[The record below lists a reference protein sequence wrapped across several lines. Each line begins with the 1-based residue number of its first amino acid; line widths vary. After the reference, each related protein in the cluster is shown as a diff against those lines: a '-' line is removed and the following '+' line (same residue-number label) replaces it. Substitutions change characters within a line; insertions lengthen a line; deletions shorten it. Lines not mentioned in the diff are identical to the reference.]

1 MSQSRL
7 PRTELLEA
15 LEKELDAAGYSYR
28 EKCGRKH
35 GRILVDVDGKEE
47 PIFVSGTPS
56 DHRAIKNAVGHLRRK
71 IREWK
76 GEMEQSVEIIEP
88 SNALVY
94 NGVVIRDR
102 DKMLSLTDMWKAS
115 KSPRG
120 RAPNDWRNLGS
131 TKDFAECIAA
141 MGNAGKSGNDLFCSN
156 RGGSEP
162 GTWAHWQ
169 IAMAYAKYL
178 SPKFHA
184 WCNEVVYSYMTGEPM
199 EEVAPSVPATQSDE
213 LSALLEMLSDL
224 QSAVMAAIQRSDSHA
239 IDRVEDTKN
248 ALLHYMKVQLK
259 EPSYAFFDD
268 VRTRNKAAWERD
280 KLLVKEVRDLR
291 SAVSGL
297 LTKAEQPLL
306 ARQFVW
312 ADWFDHD
319 KIYQTYFPSQ
329 VIPNRRFLSQA
340 VSKSLDSYCKRRQRG
355 FDMQSRRI
363 GGRNVNLWHKDSVG
377 PWIEVHGREIVRTH
391 LAKCRRSG
399 DVVEF
404 RKTK

>member
-1 MSQSRL
+1 MSL
-7 PRTELLEA
+7 PRLARTDLLIA
-15 LEKELDAAGYSYR
+15 LEKELDAAGFTYR
-28 EKCGRKH
+28 EKSGRKH

-76 GEMEQSVEIIEP
+76 GEMEQAIEIIEP

-94 NGVVIRDR
+94 NGVTIRDR
-102 DKMLSLTDMWKAS
+102 GEMLSLTDMWKAAD
-115 KSPRG
+115 SP
-120 RAPNDWRNLGS
+120 
-131 TKDFAECIAA
+131 
-141 MGNAGKSGNDLFCSN
+141 SN
-156 RGGSEP
+156 REPFNWIRKEGRGFIDSVISKHNLPTSQVIDSKQGKGG
-162 GTWAHWQ
+162 GTFAHWQ
-169 IAMAYAKYL
+169 IGMAYAQYL
-178 SPKFHA
+178 DHDFHM
-184 WCNEVVYSYMTGEPM
+184 WCNRVVKSHMTGEPI
-199 EEVAPSVPATQSDE
+199 EDEPSRVPSVQSDE

-291 SAVSGL
+291 SAVHGL
-297 LTKAEQPLL
+297 LAKAEQPLL
-306 ARQFVW
+306 SRQFVW

-319 KIYQTYFPSQ
+319 KIYQTYFPEQS
-329 VIPNRRFLSQA
+329 IPNRRFLSSA
-340 VSKSLDSYCKRRQRG
+340 ISKSLDAYCKKRQRG

-363 GGRNVNLWHKDSVG
+363 GGRNVNLWHKDSVE
-377 PWIEVHGREIVRTH
+377 PWLKVHGREIISHH

-399 DVVEF
+399 DVVQF
-404 RKTK
+404 WKSK